1 MVITKPMLPPKR
13 GYVEDEVD
21 GVRTYRNAVTGV
33 LIDEEEAAPEPTDVW
48 AELDAAYQQGYA
60 EGVNSVE

>member
-13 GYVEDEVD
+13 GYVEDEVN

-33 LIDEEEAAPEPTDVW
+33 LIDEEETETTDVW
-48 AELDAAYQQGYA
+48 AELDAAYQRGYA